1 MRAGFRLM
9 RVLMIAGVAGKA
21 EAGGAGVVYNVTKE
35 LRNLGHTVKP
45 MFFEDLLGK
54 PRWPARFRTIEF
66 ARSAARYVAQV
77 KNEYDIINIYAPF
90 GFWYG
95 FARRRRG
102 ALAGPPYV
110 LTMHGLEERRNYAM
124 GREAQKGRANY
135 FRWRNRMW
143 QYFYHMRTY
152 RWSIETADQCIVTNR
167 ETLLFLQLHYNL
179 PPDHTWFVSNGVGP
193 ELFHPRTLSAGSA
206 PRLLFV
212 GTWID
217 HKGIYAL
224 AESFE
229 QLLTLVPG
237 AQLTIAGCGEPE
249 ESVVRQFSSSVR
261 ASIHVRRFVPRSE
274 MPALYAEHD
283 IFVLPS
289 LVEGMPLVLLEAMA
303 SGLAVVTT
311 ESSGMTDLIENC
323 HDGLLTIPGDAQSL
337 LAAIATL
344 CRDAEM
350 RFRLGC
356 AAQEKMKRFTW
367 ARTARGHESVFL
379 RALAVKRA
387 PPVLESE
394 IRNPE
399 DSSYPG
405 KAVVN

>member
-1 MRAGFRLM
+1 M

-21 EAGGAGVVYNVTKE
+21 EAGGAGVVYNITKE

-45 MFFEDLLGK
+45 MFFEDLLVK
-54 PRWPARFRTIEF
+54 QRWPARFRTVEF
-66 ARSAARYVAQV
+66 ARSVARYVTQV

-95 FARRRRG
+95 FGRRRRG
-102 ALAGPPYV
+102 AQAGPPYV

-124 GREAQKGRANY
+124 GSEARKGRANY
-135 FRWRNRMW
+135 FRWRNRVW
-143 QYFYHMRTY
+143 QNFYHMRTY

-167 ETLLFLQLHYNL
+167 ETLLFLQLQYNL
-179 PPDHTWFVSNGVGP
+179 PPDRVWFVPNGVGP
-193 ELFHPRTLSAGSA
+193 EFFQPRTFSARPA

-217 HKGIYAL
+217 HKGIYSL

-229 QLLTLVPG
+229 QLLALVPG

-249 ESVVRQFSSSVR
+249 QNVLRNFTPSAQSSIR
-261 ASIHVRRFVPRSE
+261 VRRFVPRSE
-274 MPALYAEHD
+274 VPDLYAEHD

-311 ESSGMTDLIENC
+311 ESSGMTDLVENG

-337 LAAIATL
+337 LAAMGTL
-344 CRDAEM
+344 CRDAEL
-350 RFRLGC
+350 RHRLGC

-367 ARTARGHESVFL
+367 ARAARGHECGVFAGAW
-379 RALAVKRA
+379 R
-387 PPVLESE
+387 
-394 IRNPE
+394 
-399 DSSYPG
+399 
-405 KAVVN
+405 